1 MNGMIEWFARNPV
14 AANLLMLF
22 IMVAGLIGMFNVRGE
37 TFPEIELDMV
47 SIQVPYLGAA
57 PEEVEEGVCIR
68 IEEAIQGIDGIEQ
81 IISTANE
88 GSGTVMVEVALGSD
102 TRRVLDDIKTN
113 VDAIE
118 TFPEETE
125 KPIIT
130 ELLARFRVV
139 DIAVSGQTDE
149 FTLKSVAERVRDD
162 LAAQPGISQVEFA
175 SARPYEISIEVSE
188 DTLRRH
194 GLSFDDVSQ
203 RRAPLVT
210 RHAGRLGA
218 QRERRDPPPHDRP
231 GVPRRGVRE
240 AGAHGAARRDAAASG
255 RRRDRR
261 RRLRRDGSIRTLR
274 TASRPSSSRSSA
286 PASRATWRSP
296 ARWTTTWPARRPACR
311 RGSR

>member
-1 MNGMIEWFARNPV
+1 
-14 AANLLMLF
+14 
-22 IMVAGLIGMFNVRGE
+22 
-37 TFPEIELDMV
+37 MV

-68 IEEAIQGIDGIEQ
+68 IEEAIQSIDGIEQ

-149 FTLKSVAERVRDD
+149 FTLKSIAERVRDD

-188 DTLRRH
+188 DALRRH
-194 GLSFDDVSQ
+194 GMSFDDVSNAV
-203 RRAPLVT
+203 RRSSL
-210 RHAGRLGA
+210 
-218 QRERRDPPPHDRP
+218 DMP
-231 GVPRRGVRE
+231 GGSVRSESGEILLRTIGQALPRRGVRE

-255 RRRDRR
+255 RRSDRR
-261 RRLRRDGSIRTLR
+261 RRLRRDRSIRALR
-274 TASRPSSSRSSA
+274 RRADHPRLDLPHRRAERHGDRPRGGRLHGPRAGRHAGGDHADGLDEPGRSPDRPAVAHAAETASWASRSCS
-286 PASRATWRSP
+286 
-296 ARWTTTWPARRPACR
+296 
-311 RGSR
+311 